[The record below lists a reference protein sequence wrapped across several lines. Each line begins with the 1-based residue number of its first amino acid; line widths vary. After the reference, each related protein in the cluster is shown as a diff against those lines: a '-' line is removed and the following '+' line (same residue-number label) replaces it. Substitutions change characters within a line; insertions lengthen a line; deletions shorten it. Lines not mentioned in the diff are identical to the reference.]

1 MSALAT
7 NKKAWF
13 DYEILEE
20 YESGLVLTGTE
31 VKSVRAGHVS
41 LKEAYVKVVGGELFL
56 INAHIAVYEQGNIN
70 NHDPLRSRKILVH
83 KKELNYLMGKVKEQ
97 GLALV
102 PLKVYLKKRR
112 IKLLFGLAKGKKN
125 YDKRRSLKDKDMQRD
140 IERVF
145 KGTKKVF

>member
-7 NKKAWF
+7 NKMAWF